1 MAEGLLEE
9 LGEGAGRLP
18 SAGSPSAGSAARRSC
33 RPLIYLLD
41 TNTCIYAIK
50 RVPEALRR
58 LQERSPGDFGISAI
72 TVAELWFGA
81 AKSSL
86 PKQTRASVDA
96 FLKPF
101 EILPFASEA
110 ANEYAEIRV
119 QLEKAG
125 RPIGERDLLIA
136 AIARAR
142 RLTVVTHNVREFS
155 RVAGLRVEDWIG
167 GGAGSGP

>member
-1 MAEGLLEE
+1 LT
-9 LGEGAGRLP
+9 
-18 SAGSPSAGSAARRSC
+18 
-33 RPLIYLLD
+33 YLLD

-50 RVPEALRR
+50 REPEVLRR
-58 LQERSPGDFGISAI
+58 LQERTPDDFGVSAV

-81 AKSSL
+81 AKSSR
-86 PKQTRASVDA
+86 PQSTRASVDA

-101 EILPFASEA
+101 EVLPFASEA
-110 ANEYAEIRV
+110 AEEYAAIRL

-136 AIARAR
+136 ATAKSR

-155 RVAGLRVEDWIG
+155 RVDGLKVEDWL
-167 GGAGSGP
+167 

>member
-1 MAEGLLEE
+1 LT
-9 LGEGAGRLP
+9 
-18 SAGSPSAGSAARRSC
+18 
-33 RPLIYLLD
+33 YLLD

-50 RVPEALRR
+50 RGPVVLRR
-58 LQERSPGDFGISAI
+58 LQEHSPDDLGVSAI

-81 AKSSL
+81 AKSSR
-86 PKQTRASVDA
+86 PQKTRASVDA

-110 ANEYAEIRV
+110 ADEYAQIRA

-125 RPIGERDLLIA
+125 LPIGERDLLIA
-136 AIARAR
+136 AIARSR

-155 RVAGLRVEDWIG
+155 RVNGLKVEDWL
-167 GGAGSGP
+167 

>member
-1 MAEGLLEE
+1 MT
-9 LGEGAGRLP
+9 
-18 SAGSPSAGSAARRSC
+18 
-33 RPLIYLLD
+33 YLLD

-50 RVPEALRR
+50 REPEVLRR
-58 LQERSPGDFGISAI
+58 LQERTPDDFGVSAV

-81 AKSSL
+81 AKSSR
-86 PKQTRASVDA
+86 PQSTRASVDA

-101 EILPFASEA
+101 EVLPFASEA
-110 ANEYAEIRV
+110 AEEYAAIRL

-136 AIARAR
+136 ATAKSR

-155 RVAGLRVEDWIG
+155 RVDGLKVEDWL
-167 GGAGSGP
+167 